1 MAISYVKIA
10 RTPYIFRQ
18 LTGLT
23 TSEFEKNCGKSAS
36 RVGKNGGEKEMSRK
50 KIAC

>member
-10 RTPYIFRQ
+10 RTPYVFRQ

-23 TSEFEKNCGKSAS
+23 TEEFEKAEVFMGFLNF
-36 RVGKNGGEKEMSRK
+36 VGVLIWLS
-50 KIAC
+50 